1 VDDGRKIRIMN
12 NMLVLTSDGFE
23 TADVA
28 ITPNGVV
35 AERLIG
41 KVIIGTELILQS
53 EDGVSFI
60 FDENGVRI
68 NGGSLVIT
76 HTDPETGEVL
86 NYDTLDDLL
95 LEINDDLAEFSSD
108 LVITRDEATEIK
120 RLMSSL
126 DMESK
131 AIIDRAAILE
141 VSNTAYANS
150 INNMKGELSPYI
162 STDLMPL
169 NYPIEISTLQRN
181 QINDLFD
188 IVQDEKSKL
197 NVAMNEEVA
206 ANAEE
211 GIQQSYDDLNDI
223 LDGLELELENSMSD
237 NWITQS
243 EASALELSL
252 DQII

>member
-126 DMESK
+126 DIESK